1 MDKSENQISE
11 EISEDLAEE
20 QTAEQVNFEQQAA
33 EATDKLLRTMAEFDN
48 FKKRSQKEKEDL
60 FAFVVCDVVAEF
72 LPVLDNLDRAVAA
85 GLDCDDKSLLD
96 GVKLVQK
103 QFVDTLNAL
112 GVEEIKS
119 VGEEFNP
126 ELHNAVMHVEDDSV
140 GANII
145 VEEFMK
151 GYVYKGRVI
160 RHSMV
165 KAAN

>member
-11 EISEDLAEE
+11 EITEENVEETEQAEN
-20 QTAEQVNFEQQAA
+20 NFEQQAA
-33 EATDKLLRTMAEFDN
+33 EATDKLLRVMAEFDN

-60 FAFVVCDVVAEF
+60 FVIVVCDVVAGF
-72 LPVLDNLDRAVAA
+72 LPVLDNLNRAVAA
-85 GLDCDDKSLLD
+85 GAESEDKSLLD

-103 QFVDTLNAL
+103 QFVDALTAL
-112 GVEEIKS
+112 GVEEIKT

-126 ELHNAVMHVEDDSV
+126 ELHNAVMHVEDDTV
-140 GANII
+140 GANTI

-151 GYVYKGRVI
+151 GYSYKGRVI

-165 KAAN
+165 KSAN